1 MRDIFEEG
9 ETRRGEIF
17 VWESFME
24 VVRNHSAVRCGETNL
39 GSVRTQKPLRTIRDG
54 VCVKLGV
61 VAERGDA
68 ASPRNL
74 VKKEKFSF
82 YLSCSSH
89 PPWLWGAA
97 QGSGLCSGC
106 PAGLSEVP
114 VPQEVGL
121 DLICCK

>member
-89 PPWLWGAA
+89 PHGCGVLQRAQVCA
-97 QGSGLCSGC
+97 QGVLQGSQRCLCHKKW
-106 PAGLSEVP
+106 VWT
-114 VPQEVGL
+114 
-121 DLICCK
+121 